1 MDETLLKNLKIEEI
15 ILNLKMIAK
24 IKQNDKMFIVN
35 KIIHVDNRPFPGVR
49 RWLTADGRTDTI
61 FFIELVIERTF
72 EYMNKDIDNEVFD
85 TQNIRKELLN
95 IVQGLDNLSATYKL
109 DNLVISKIDILKEKI
124 QKICN

>member
-35 KIIHVDNRPFPGVR
+35 KIIQVDHRQFPGVR
-49 RWLTADGRTDTI
+49 RWFTADGRTDTI
-61 FFIELVIERTF
+61 FFIELVIERSF
-72 EYMNKDIDNEVFD
+72 EYMDKDIDNEVFD
-85 TQNIRKELLN
+85 RQNIRKELLN